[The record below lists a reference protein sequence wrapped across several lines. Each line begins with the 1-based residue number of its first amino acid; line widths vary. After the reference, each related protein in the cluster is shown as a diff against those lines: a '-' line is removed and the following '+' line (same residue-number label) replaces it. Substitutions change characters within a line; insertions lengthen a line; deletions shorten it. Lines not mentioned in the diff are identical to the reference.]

1 VTTASRW
8 PGNAATRRLVA
19 RPLDAVRNACAR
31 VAARARFV
39 RIDPERLRSYAA
51 ELPLDG
57 LTSVGATALPSAA
70 DSDEKLA
77 AFVLTLDAVNFG
89 SGWFPELRKR
99 EGASGYRTLER
110 ALIERFERS
119 GPFSCAELQSMDAA
133 ACAALFGQATE
144 NDAIA
149 ELMALFA
156 QALRD
161 LGEWLE
167 VEFGGDYAG
176 PAQAAR
182 GSAEALVR
190 LLLEMPLY
198 RDMAAYEELLVP
210 FWKRAQLTA
219 ADLSRALPQSL
230 GRFRDLD
237 RLTIFADN
245 LVPHVLRLDGVLA
258 YDPELVARIDAGQLI
273 PAGSPEE
280 VEIRA
285 CAVHAVERL
294 CEETWGGSTP
304 CALDYW
310 LWRRGG
316 EPHYKARPRH
326 RTRCAYY

>member
-1 VTTASRW
+1 VVT
-8 PGNAATRRLVA
+8 
-19 RPLDAVRNACAR
+19 RPLEAVRRTCAR

-39 RIDPERLRSYAA
+39 RIDAERLRSYAA
-51 ELPLDG
+51 ELPPEG
-57 LTSVGATALPSAA
+57 LSSVGATALPRVA
-70 DSDEKLA
+70 DSEEKLA

-99 EGASGYRTLER
+99 TGASGYRTIEQ
-110 ALIERFERS
+110 ALIERFEQS
-119 GPFSCAELQSMDAA
+119 GPFSCTELQAIDAA
-133 ACAALFGQATE
+133 ACAELFGQELE
-144 NDAIA
+144 NEAIA
-149 ELMALFA
+149 ELMALFG

-161 LGEWLE
+161 LGTWLE

-176 PAQAAR
+176 PARASA

-198 RDMAAYEELLVP
+198 RDMAVYDDLVVP

-219 ADLSRALPQSL
+219 ADLARALPHGL

-237 RLTIFADN
+237 RLTLFADN

-258 YDPELVARIDAGQLI
+258 YEPELVARIDAGELI

-294 CEETWGGSTP
+294 CEETGGRATP
-304 CALDYW
+304 FELDYW
-310 LWRRGG
+310 LWTRGAG
-316 EPHYKARPRH
+316 PRYKAQPRH
-326 RTRCAYY
+326 RTRCTYY